1 MQTLFIFII
10 LILKNILNFFI
21 SNQKNYYKQKVKSNE
36 ECNHTFIP
44 YTPRNKKP
52 NWIKNGIIYLK
63 VHLPKYGCQKIAIS
77 FNKKFAHTNITVSK
91 SYVYNIIKA
100 NNYEI
105 IEQRKE
111 LKNRV
116 PKPMA
121 NNLIWSMDLTTIKEQ
136 QILGVIDNG
145 SRVLLTLKYLQNKN
159 TITIIRALLY
169 TVEKYGKPKIIRSDN
184 ELVFTSK
191 LMKIVLYIL
200 GIRQQTTQIASP
212 WQNGRI
218 ERLFLTM
225 KQSFTNLVFPT
236 EKALKVGL
244 TEFRFYYNHI
254 RPHQHLNFKT
264 PSEAWSSRPMA
275 TSKRHE
281 PLYFSG
287 LCGNIA
293 GFYYQE

>member
-1 MQTLFIFII
+1 
-10 LILKNILNFFI
+10 
-21 SNQKNYYKQKVKSNE
+21 
-36 ECNHTFIP
+36 
-44 YTPRNKKP
+44 
-52 NWIKNGIIYLK
+52 
-63 VHLPKYGCQKIAIS
+63 
-77 FNKKFAHTNITVSK
+77 
-91 SYVYNIIKA
+91 
-100 NNYEI
+100 
-105 IEQRKE
+105 
-111 LKNRV
+111 
-116 PKPMA
+116 
-121 NNLIWSMDLTTIKEQ
+121 
-136 QILGVIDNG
+136 
-145 SRVLLTLKYLQNKN
+145 
-159 TITIIRALLY
+159 
-169 TVEKYGKPKIIRSDN
+169 
-184 ELVFTSK
+184 
-191 LMKIVLYIL
+191 MKIVLYIL